1 MKKEVKFLKLLFIFC
16 VLVFIADRID
26 DYLLRKEILNQ
37 MLLEG
42 GFELTENYKC
52 EEIKYGQYK
61 WVNRIL
67 YKDPKGYLPTTG
79 VYCLHSE
86 ITDFKPWSR
95 FLRARWISFIG
106 IKPEFV
112 EKIDDTG
119 NTWE

>member
-42 GFELTENYKC
+42 GFEYTENYKC
-52 EEIKYGQYK
+52 EDIKYGEYK
-61 WVNRIL
+61 WLNRIL
-67 YKDPKGYLPTTG
+67 YKDPTGYLPTAG

-86 ITDFKPWSR
+86 ITVLKPWSR
-95 FLRARWISFIG
+95 FLRAEWFNEIA

-112 EKIDDTG
+112 GKIVDDG

>member
-1 MKKEVKFLKLLFIFC
+1 MRKEKKFLKLLFVFC
-16 VLVFIADRID
+16 VFIFIADRID
-26 DYLLRKEILNQ
+26 DYLLRKEIKKF
-37 MLLEG
+37 MFEEG

-52 EEIKYGQYK
+52 EEIKYGEYK

-67 YKDPKGYLPTTG
+67 YKDPTGYLPTAG

-86 ITDFKPWSR
+86 ITVLEPWSR
-95 FLRARWISFIG
+95 FLRARWFNDIS

-112 EKIDDTG
+112 EKIADTG